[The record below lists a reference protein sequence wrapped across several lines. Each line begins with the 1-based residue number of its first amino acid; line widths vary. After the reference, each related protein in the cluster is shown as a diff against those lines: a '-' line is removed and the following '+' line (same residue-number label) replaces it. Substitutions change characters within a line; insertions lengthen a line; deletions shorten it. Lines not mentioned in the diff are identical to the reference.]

1 MSERFDAVCPI
12 SFLKKAL
19 LSTPLHNARY
29 LYTKVGTLQWRCEQ
43 CGWGYINDAIFSSQ
57 IVEEMRKDVE
67 SRGVREEAQS
77 DQSGGDSPEG
87 GASVT
92 GGSEDNEH

>member
-12 SFLKKAL
+12 SFVKKAL
-19 LSTPLHNARY
+19 LGNPLHNARY

-57 IVEEMRKDVE
+57 IVEEMRKDAE
-67 SRGVREEAQS
+67 GRGVRKEAQS
-77 DQSGGDSPEG
+77 
-87 GASVT
+87 A
-92 GGSEDNEH
+92 